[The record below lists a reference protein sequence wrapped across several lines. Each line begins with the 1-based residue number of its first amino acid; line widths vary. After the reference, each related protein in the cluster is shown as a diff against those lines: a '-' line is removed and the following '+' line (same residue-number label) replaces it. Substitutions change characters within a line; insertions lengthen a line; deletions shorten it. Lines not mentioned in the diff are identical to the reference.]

1 MAELSSRQ
9 AHDSDSSDH
18 YLIDI
23 LINGLDRWFHG
34 TTLSPDWYPRRYHLL
49 IAEQSAIGW
58 RQLFNGHLSLQWRHK
73 QDYYVRRQKIHTLT
87 HTGAGWS
94 ARTLTIIWSSFLTL
108 WTSRNE
114 AIHGHDLSSQQQA
127 RKRQLR
133 IEMEILHTKRDQVLA
148 CDTDAFLGDTPE
160 ELNHF
165 LDSASASHVQNW
177 LHVWKPFIL
186 SSVNSAKDLSL
197 HGVQTIQKYF
207 TPTNEVQHRPLSARA
222 HRTARPRIR
231 QRAILPQP
239 SFRFRSLRSFFG
251 VHSGPVSNM
260 V

>member
-1 MAELSSRQ
+1 M
-9 AHDSDSSDH
+9 
-18 YLIDI
+18 
-23 LINGLDRWFHG
+23 
-34 TTLSPDWYPRRYHLL
+34 
-49 IAEQSAIGW
+49 
-58 RQLFNGHLSLQWRHK
+58 
-73 QDYYVRRQKIHTLT
+73 
-87 HTGAGWS
+87 
-94 ARTLTIIWSSFLTL
+94 LTIIWSSFLTL

-114 AIHGHDLSSQQQA
+114 AIHGHELSSQQQA

-148 CDTDAFLGDTPE
+148 CNTDAFLGDTPE

-207 TPTNEVQHRPLSARA
+207 TPTNKVQHRPLSARA
-222 HRTARPRIR
+222 TAQHDPVYNNV
-231 QRAILPQP
+231 LC
-239 SFRFRSLRSFFG
+239 FRSPPSDPDR
-251 VHSGPVSNM
+251 
-260 V
+260 